1 MAKDPAFLFYTGDF
15 STGTQF
21 FTDEQVGKYIRLMM
35 AQHQHGHLSE
45 KQMIFICKSYD
56 EDVFSKFTK
65 DENGLFFNERLEF
78 EIYRRQSYV
87 SSRSANKS
95 GKVVKKEG
103 KLNHKKNIR
112 SSYDNH
118 MENEN
123 ENEIKNVNR
132 KPDLIFPFDSQR
144 FMETWNILKNEKKWK
159 NKSQAALQTSLKQ
172 LSAFDED
179 FAIELMERAILGNY
193 QGIVYSNTKAEYQKL
208 KSNLNGKS
216 TDKNGHTIIAGRVT
230 QQAADELLAAAQLY
244 EQRKKDA
251 NGNFGSQGDRN
262 DGD

>member
-1 MAKDPAFLFYTGDF
+1 MVTAWY
-15 STGTQF
+15 S
-21 FTDEQVGKYIRLMM
+21 
-35 AQHQHGHLSE
+35 LS
-45 KQMIFICKSYD
+45 KRD
-56 EDVFSKFTK
+56 
-65 DENGLFFNERLEF
+65 
-78 EIYRRQSYV
+78 
-87 SSRSANKS
+87 
-95 GKVVKKEG
+95 
-103 KLNHKKNIR
+103 LNDIMTNHIELHMT
-112 SSYDNH
+112 NH

-123 ENEIKNVNR
+123 ENEIKNVKR

-159 NKSQAALQTSLKQ
+159 NKSQAALQASLKQ

-193 QGIVYSNTKAEYQKL
+193 QGIVYSKTKAEYQKL

-251 NGNFGSQGDRN
+251 NGNFGPQGNGNDR
-262 DGD
+262 D